1 MRQGWFTRGTDT
13 SGVSTSTDLF
23 DGYLYIDYV
32 DNEGSIVH
40 LLPAEHRSSNAVSA
54 NQRVVIGEQRK
65 YEIAPP
71 HGEGM
76 IFVIVTRRPIFAQTR
91 PQVEIAGEYLMALKE
106 GLRSLSSSS
115 DHADVLSSYAF
126 IATRPKS

>member
-1 MRQGWFTRGTDT
+1 
-13 SGVSTSTDLF
+13 VTSTDVF

-32 DNEGSIVH
+32 DNEGSVVH
-40 LLPAEHRSSNAVSA
+40 LLPAAHRPSNAVSA

-76 IFVIVTRRPIFAQTR
+76 IFTIVTRRPIFAQVR
-91 PQVEIAGEYLMALKE
+91 PQVETADEYLMVLEE
-106 GLRSLSSSS
+106 GLRNLSTSGDS
-115 DHADVLSSYAF
+115 ADVLSSYAF